1 MKIPS
6 LAIKIGVLLL
16 LILLLQLPSNML
28 SNLISERQ
36 SYQDEVAKELTA
48 SNSGRQTITGP
59 VLVVPYKQGNLSK
72 KLYVLP
78 KELNIDSTLTAE
90 QLRRSI
96 YTFQT
101 YQSSSQ
107 FTGLYDTS
115 AVAKVISGG
124 GVIDSPYLA
133 VSVSDTRGLGKV
145 DGITLDGKT
154 YTFGPGA
161 KLNTGKD
168 GLNAPLQ
175 NANLTNKATLNF
187 SMKLDLSGTSRLS
200 FVPIGENTTVKLSGN
215 WPHPKFVG
223 ERSPKTREIDPE
235 GKGFTATWESS
246 WFANNLNTQFIEA
259 ETNGGENADF
269 ESFDTDLIQTVD
281 HYQLNERIIK
291 YSMLL
296 IGMTFLCVFMFEVLR
311 QLRVHPIQYALVGI
325 ALSVF
330 YLLLLALSEQ
340 IGFTKAYI
348 IASAACIAQIGFY
361 VSHILHSIKRGI
373 GFSLFLALIY
383 AALYSL
389 LKFEEMAM
397 VVGSVGLF
405 IVISIVMIAT
415 RRLNWYAVGTEWE
428 TPKTA
433 QPDMHATKL
442 NDEPTNQQY

>member
-6 LAIKIGVLLL
+6 LAIKIGMLLFL
-16 LILLLQLPSNML
+16 VLLLQLPSNML
-28 SNLISERQ
+28 SSLISERQ
-36 SYQDEVAKELTA
+36 SYQAEVAQELTA
-48 SNSGRQTITGP
+48 SNSGSQTITAP
-59 VLVVPYKQGNLSK
+59 VLVVPYKQGNLPK

-78 KELNIDSTLTAE
+78 KQLNIDSTLSAE

-101 YQSSSQ
+101 YQSRSQ
-107 FTGLYDTS
+107 MTGQYDTS
-115 AVAKVISGG
+115 TIAKVISSG
-124 GVIDSPYLA
+124 GVIDHPYIA
-133 VSVSDTRGLGKV
+133 VSISDSRGLGNN
-145 DGITLDGKT
+145 KT
-154 YTFGPGA
+154 YTFAPGA
-161 KLNTGKD
+161 KLNTSKT
-168 GLNAPLQ
+168 GLNASLQ
-175 NANLTNKATLNF
+175 DSDLTSKPTIDFSMTLN
-187 SMKLDLSGTSRLS
+187 LSGTSRIS

-223 ERSPKTREIDPE
+223 ERSPKTREIDPA

-246 WFANNLNTQFIEA
+246 WFANNLDAKFMEA
-259 ETNGGENADF
+259 ENNGGANANF

-291 YSMLL
+291 YSILL

-383 AALYSL
+383 AALYAL
-389 LKFEEMAM
+389 LKFEDMAM
-397 VVGSVGLF
+397 VVGSIGLF
-405 IVISIVMIAT
+405 TVISVVMILT
-415 RRLNWYAVGTEWE
+415 RRLNWYAIGAAWE
-428 TPKTA
+428 TPKSTEPEVQSA
-433 QPDMHATKL
+433 PLTDEFSNQNHQP
-442 NDEPTNQQY
+442 

>member
-1 MKIPS
+1 MKTPS
-6 LAIKIGVLLL
+6 LAIKIGVLLF
-16 LILLLQLPSNML
+16 LILLLQLPSSML

-36 SYQDEVAKELTA
+36 NYQAEVAQELTA
-48 SNSGRQTITGP
+48 SNSGSQTITGP
-59 VLVVPYKQGNLSK
+59 VLVIPYKQGNLPK

-78 KELNIDSTLTAE
+78 KQLNINSTLTAE

-107 FTGLYDTS
+107 LTGQYDTNTI
-115 AVAKVISGG
+115 AKILKDG
-124 GVIDSPYLA
+124 GVIDNPYLA
-133 VSVSDTRGLGKV
+133 VSISDTRGLGKV

-154 YTFGPGA
+154 YSFAPGA
-161 KLNTGKD
+161 KLNTGKN

-175 NANLTNKATLNF
+175 GISLTNKTLLDFN
-187 SMKLDLSGTSRLS
+187 MTLDLSGTSRLS

-215 WPHPKFVG
+215 WPHPKFTG
-223 ERSPKTREIDPE
+223 ERSPKTRDIDPA

-259 ETNGGENADF
+259 ETNGGQNTDF
-269 ESFDTDLIQTVD
+269 ESFDTELIQTVD

-291 YSMLL
+291 YSILL

-311 QLRVHPIQYALVGI
+311 QLRVHPIQYALVGV

-348 IASAACIAQIGFY
+348 IASAACIGQIGFY
-361 VSHILHSIKRGI
+361 VSHILHSVKRGI
-373 GFSLFLALIY
+373 GFSLFLSVIY

-389 LKFEEMAM
+389 LKFEDMAM
-397 VVGSVGLF
+397 VVGSIGLF

-415 RRLNWYAVGTEWE
+415 RRLNWYAIGAEWE
-428 TPKTA
+428 VPKGKA
-433 QPDMHATKL
+433 I
-442 NDEPTNQQY
+442 TNN